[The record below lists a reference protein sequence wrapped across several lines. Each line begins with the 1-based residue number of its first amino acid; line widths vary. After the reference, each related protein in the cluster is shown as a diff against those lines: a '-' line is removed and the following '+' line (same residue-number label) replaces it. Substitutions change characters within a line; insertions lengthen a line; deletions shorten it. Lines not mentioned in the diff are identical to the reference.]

1 MIKPIYNY
9 FGGVGPN
16 NCIFRGFP
24 YISWDGVLFYS
35 FDSLKFVHRYLY
47 CTYYNIMCLHSFCS
61 ITSWASRRNTSPVI
75 LPTIIF
81 VFLSMLLCKAYP
93 WELHLFKSSYFY
105 SDISCKVM
113 CPMTSIVLSVTLFVV
128 SRAGYPSSFHFVCD
142 ALWGEKII
150 LHHFRLR
157 RKEGL
162 AAIMKT

>member
-113 CPMTSIVLSVTLFVV
+113 CPMTSIVFLWRSLLWAGQVIRRHFISSVTRFGERRLSFIIFVSDV
-128 SRAGYPSSFHFVCD
+128 KKV
-142 ALWGEKII
+142 
-150 LHHFRLR
+150 
-157 RKEGL
+157 
-162 AAIMKT
+162 